1 MGCLGPIL
9 FKVVIKG
16 KGEMKMFMLILLAF
30 ILSCVGVSAR
40 TGPLLRPKVG
50 VNIQLNLTV
59 KISLTLGVAAIIVSF
74 TGCIICNC
82 KCRNFK
88 SVEVEES
95 GDQEVGTE

>member
-1 MGCLGPIL
+1 
-9 FKVVIKG
+9 
-16 KGEMKMFMLILLAF
+16 MFMLILLAF

-88 SVEVEES
+88 SVEES
-95 GDQEVGTE
+95 GDEEVGTE